1 MNAFETIKF
10 GSNLLKEKEIS
21 SFILDSEILLS
32 KILKKTR
39 EDILINLDQ
48 KINSKNISAYKEYLQ
63 RRSNNEPIAYILGEK
78 EFWSKI
84 FYVNTSTLIPR
95 PETELLVDKILKI
108 YKEKKISIL
117 DIGTGSGCIIIS
129 LLSGLKNSNGIGI
142 DISKNAIF
150 TAKKNAIKYKLTKR
164 VKFFNK
170 SFNNIFS
177 KKFDLIVSN
186 PPYIDS
192 KSIKNLSD
200 DIKRYEPRIAL
211 DGGNDGLDLIKK
223 VIYKSK
229 NILKIKGMLA
239 LEIGNEQIKKVSKIL
254 IDNNFRIKHVIKD
267 YKTNVRCVFAYYN

>member
-1 MNAFETIKF
+1 MNAFEIIKF
-10 GSNLLKEKEIS
+10 GSNLLKKKKIS

-32 KILKKTR
+32 KTLNKTR
-39 EDILINLDQ
+39 ENILINLDQ
-48 KINSKNISAYKEYLQ
+48 KLNTKNILAYKEYLQ

-78 EFWSKI
+78 EFWSKK
-84 FYVNTSTLIPR
+84 FYVNKDTLIPR

-108 YKEKKISIL
+108 YRDKRISIL
-117 DIGTGSGCIIIS
+117 DVGTGSGCIIIS
-129 LLSGLKNSNGIGI
+129 LLSSLKNSKGIGI
-142 DISKNAIF
+142 DISKNAIL
-150 TAKKNAIKYKLTKR
+150 TAEKNALKYKLTNR
-164 VKFFNK
+164 VKFINK

-192 KSIKNLSD
+192 KDMKNLSD

-211 DGGNDGLDLIKK
+211 DGGNDGLDVIKK

-229 NILKIKGMLA
+229 SILKIRGMLA

-267 YKTNVRCVFAYYN
+267 YKNNVRCVFAYYN

>member
-1 MNAFETIKF
+1 MNAFEIIKF
-10 GSNLLKEKEIS
+10 GSNLLKEKKIS

-32 KILKKTR
+32 KILNKTR

-48 KINSKNISAYKEYLQ
+48 KISTNNILAFKEYLQ
-63 RRSNNEPIAYILGEK
+63 RRSKNEPIAYILGEK
-78 EFWSKI
+78 EFWSKK
-84 FYVNTSTLIPR
+84 FLVNKGTLIPR

-108 YKEKKISIL
+108 YRDKKISIL

-129 LLSGLKNSNGIGI
+129 LLSSLKNSKGVGI
-142 DISKNAIF
+142 DISKNAIS
-150 TAKKNAIKYKLTKR
+150 TAEKNALKYKLTKR
-164 VKFFNK
+164 VKFINK

-192 KSIKNLSD
+192 KDMKNLSE

-229 NILKIKGMLA
+229 SILKIKGMLA

-254 IDNNFRIKHVIKD
+254 IDNNFKIEHIIKD
-267 YKTNVRCVFAYYN
+267 YKANVRCVLAYYY

>member
-1 MNAFETIKF
+1 MNAFEIIKF
-10 GSNLLKEKEIS
+10 GSNLLKEKKIS

-32 KILKKTR
+32 KILNKTR

-48 KINSKNISAYKEYLQ
+48 KISTNNILAFKEYLQ
-63 RRSNNEPIAYILGEK
+63 RRSQNEPIAYILGEK
-78 EFWSKI
+78 EFWSKK
-84 FYVNTSTLIPR
+84 FLVNKGTLIPR

-108 YKEKKISIL
+108 YRDKKISIL

-129 LLSGLKNSNGIGI
+129 LLSSLKNSKGIGI

-150 TAKKNAIKYKLTKR
+150 TAEKNALKYKLSKR
-164 VKFFNK
+164 VKFINK

-192 KSIKNLSD
+192 KDMKNLSD

-223 VIYKSK
+223 LFT
-229 NILKIKGMLA
+229 N
-239 LEIGNEQIKKVSKIL
+239 QKV
-254 IDNNFRIKHVIKD
+254 F
-267 YKTNVRCVFAYYN
+267 

>member
-1 MNAFETIKF
+1 MNAFEIIKF
-10 GSNLLKEKEIS
+10 GSNLLKEKKIS

-32 KILKKTR
+32 KTLNKTR
-39 EDILINLDQ
+39 EDILTNLDQ
-48 KINSKNISAYKEYLQ
+48 KINTKNILAYKKYLL

-78 EFWSKI
+78 EFWSKK
-84 FYVNTSTLIPR
+84 FYVNKGTLIPR
-95 PETELLVDKILKI
+95 PETELLVDKILKL
-108 YKEKKISIL
+108 YRDKKISIL

-129 LLSGLKNSNGIGI
+129 LLSSLKNSKGIGV
-142 DISKNAIF
+142 DISKNAILI
-150 TAKKNAIKYKLTKR
+150 AEKNALKYKLSKR
-164 VKFFNK
+164 VKFINK

-192 KSIKNLSD
+192 KDMKNLSD

-229 NILKIKGMLA
+229 SILKIKGMLA

-254 IDNNFRIKHVIKD
+254 IDNNFKIEHIIKD
-267 YKTNVRCVFAYYN
+267 YKANVRCVLAYYY